1 MGCQLPVH
9 HSDLCT
15 PTEGQTASCSCTLAY
30 GHNSCDTR
38 LCVCK
43 VALFPHTITRSVFVA
58 VQQQNA
64 TLRSFKQLQ
73 EITRQERWGVSL
85 EERLI
90 SALKNHDSPLVSN
103 LFILA
108 PASFFCAWTWA
119 DLNQCCHKNETGNW
133 NVERPKVSGLQ
144 THNADV
150 HSGVW
155 LVVLS
160 RTVLLW
166 LPAAASWSSAALSLS
181 EGDKLMML

>member
-64 TLRSFKQLQ
+64 TLRSFKQLHNSSKD
-73 EITRQERWGVSL
+73 EDSV
-85 EERLI
+85 
-90 SALKNHDSPLVSN
+90 HDSPLVSN

-166 LPAAASWSSAALSLS
+166 LPAAASWSSAALSLL